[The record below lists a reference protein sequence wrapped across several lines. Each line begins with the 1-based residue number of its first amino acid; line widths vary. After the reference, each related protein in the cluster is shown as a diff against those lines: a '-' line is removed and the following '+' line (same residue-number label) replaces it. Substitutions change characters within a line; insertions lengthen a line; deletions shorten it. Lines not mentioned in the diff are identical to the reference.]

1 MTTTTTETNRLARPT
16 STAKR
21 LKPIE
26 NLICYLAAWGLK
38 GDEIVEEAR
47 TSKQKV
53 ADVLNSELGIA
64 RVKEIQKEVWG
75 TDAKKWME
83 RILPEAIQTAYE
95 IMTHPEAKL
104 SVRLQAAESFID
116 RTMGKAPQT
125 LQVEDT
131 TMRNIIEKLDRIEQL
146 KKTGQINPSD
156 IVDAEF
162 KPVQDNEKKEVKDSV
177 DQWISEEYETEK
189 NLPMATTNLG

>member
-1 MTTTTTETNRLARPT
+1 MTTTKINRTRSPNKPK
-16 STAKR
+16 SG
-21 LKPIE
+21 LKPID
-26 NLICYLAAWGLK
+26 NLICYLGAWGLK
-38 GDEIVEEAR
+38 GQEIAEEAR
-47 TSKQKV
+47 VSDQKV
-53 ADVLNSELGIA
+53 SDVLNSELGIA

-125 LQVEDT
+125 LVVEDT

-146 KKTGQINPSD
+146 KKTGQIQASD

-162 KPVQDNEKKEVKDSV
+162 KSVQDNDKKETKDQV
-177 DQWISEEYETEK
+177 DQWMSEEYETEK
-189 NLPMATTNLG
+189 NLPTATTSLA